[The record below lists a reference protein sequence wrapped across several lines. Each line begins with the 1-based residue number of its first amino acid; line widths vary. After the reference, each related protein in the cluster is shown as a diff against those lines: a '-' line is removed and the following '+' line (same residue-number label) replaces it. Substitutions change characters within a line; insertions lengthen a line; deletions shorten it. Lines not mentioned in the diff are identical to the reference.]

1 MTLSLICEVTQ
12 IEVTSHTEIEDP
24 SVIWRPTGRPSGR
37 TLSKTPPPSL
47 GSCFLPYAYASVVFM
62 CSSSQLTSP
71 LRLSS
76 LKIISCIISF
86 PSQFLVFASIRRQ
99 KWSENNGAGRWE
111 VGANEDSEGAKQ
123 HCGDQVL
130 GEARWEAHSAHQF
143 QHQYYAGSRALIRHH
158 YRCCQP
164 CFRIRSPLAQ
174 WQGEWMGAQLLP
186 FLKLSLALAST
197 PMRLNQWPLLTFS
210 FIYFSISEDNF

>member
-1 MTLSLICEVTQ
+1 MRSDADWSDVTYR
-12 IEVTSHTEIEDP
+12 D
-24 SVIWRPTGRPSGR
+24 WRPQCHLKTHRK
-37 TLSKTPPPSL
+37 TLSKNTLQGPPSL
-47 GSCFLPYAYASVVFM
+47 WFLLPPLRIRLGSLHVLFLPAY
-62 CSSSQLTSP
+62 SP

-186 FLKLSLALAST
+186 FLKLSLALASS
-197 PMRLNQWPLLTFS
+197 PMRPNQWPLLTFS
-210 FIYFSISEDNF
+210 FIYFFYFGR